1 MAFGLALTN
10 LEEHLVRERQSVDTR
25 GDLVRDRVRVR
36 VRVRIRAR
44 VRASP
49 KPKPDQ
55 GLHARGKVDVVD
67 AHALSELDL
76 ALGDVEHALL
86 EEGGDEALGEVGVAS
101 RPLRDSG
108 GERVLDLR
116 GGVNREQVS
125 ARARVRG

>member
-1 MAFGLALTN
+1 MLDISKDKIELAEGMRIADVDFPASVET
-10 LEEHLVRERQSVDTR
+10 LVRLRLR
-25 GDLVRDRVRVR
+25 ARARVRVK
-36 VRVRIRAR
+36 IKGR

-49 KPKPDQ
+49 SHKPDQ

-101 RPLRDSG
+101 RPLRDRG

-116 GGVNREQVS
+116 GVNRE
-125 ARARVRG
+125 